1 VIFLSGHSKWAN
13 IKHRK
18 AAQDAKRGNLFQK
31 LVRAIIVAAKEG
43 GGDPSMNMRLKTA
56 IERAKAVSVPMD
68 NITKGIKRGTGEIE
82 GASYEELTYE
92 AYGPNGIAVL
102 IEVMTDNRNRTT
114 PEIRALLTR
123 NGGQMGEAGS
133 VAWMFE
139 RKGVIEVNGQV
150 KGQVKGQGKEQR
162 QVKELDEDALM
173 SCGLEAGMT
182 DMEPSDDGYT
192 LYSQPS
198 DLQTLKEALEKA
210 NYTVESAETPMV
222 PKTPVEITDVETARK
237 IIRLIDVLEEHD
249 DAQNVYSN
257 FDIPDEVAAQ
267 IEE

>member
-18 AAQDAKRGNLFQK
+18 AAQDTKRGNLFQK

-56 IERAKAVSVPMD
+56 IERAKAVSVPTD
-68 NITKGIKRGTGEIE
+68 NIARGIKRGTGEIA
-82 GASYEELTYE
+82 GAAYEELTYE
-92 AYGPNGIAVL
+92 AYGPSGIAVL

-139 RKGVIEVNGQV
+139 RKGVIEV
-150 KGQVKGQGKEQR
+150 KGR
-162 QVKELDEDALM
+162 NLDEDGLM
-173 SCGLEAGMT
+173 SRGLEAGMT
-182 DMEPSDDGYT
+182 DMELSEEGYT
-192 LYSQPS
+192 LYSEPT
-198 DLQTLKEALEKA
+198 DLQGLKEALEKA
-210 NYTVESAETPMV
+210 KYVVESAETPMV
-222 PKTPVEITDVETARK
+222 PKTPVEIADVETARK
-237 IIRLIDVLEEHD
+237 ILRLIDVLEEHD
-249 DAQNVYSN
+249 DTQNVYSN
-257 FDIPDEVAAQ
+257 FDIPDDVAAQ